1 MPIADRGSLGD
12 SCRIK
17 KKKAKSVKVA
27 QQHHLDFSVFN
38 IGKVRDKNNHFYICL
53 TLQ

>member
-1 MPIADRGSLGD
+1 MPIADRVARRFLAD
-12 SCRIK
+12 K

-38 IGKVRDKNNHFYICL
+38 IGKVRDKNNHFYIFL